1 MKRTP
6 GCVVPSHH
14 VTNFTVHGTQQF
26 PLTTY
31 QYHFVAV
38 PLAVPLLPGHLTMH
52 PSPWTLLLIAGLFE
66 VGWAIG
72 LKYSHG
78 FTRLTPSVLTVVAMA
93 ISLFLLGKALRDIPV
108 GTGYAVW
115 TGVGAVGTAI
125 LGIVLLNEPR
135 DLARLGCIALIVLGI
150 AGLKLTAPA

>member
-1 MKRTP
+1 
-6 GCVVPSHH
+6 
-14 VTNFTVHGTQQF
+14 
-26 PLTTY
+26 
-31 QYHFVAV
+31 
-38 PLAVPLLPGHLTMH
+38 MH
-52 PSPWTLLLIAGLFE
+52 PSPWTLLLVAGLFE